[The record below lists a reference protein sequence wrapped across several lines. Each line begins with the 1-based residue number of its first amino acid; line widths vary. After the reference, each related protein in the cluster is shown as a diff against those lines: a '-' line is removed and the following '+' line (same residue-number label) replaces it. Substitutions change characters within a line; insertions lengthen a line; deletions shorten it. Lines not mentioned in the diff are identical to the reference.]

1 MKSEL
6 MLEDEVQ
13 QLVQIEAAKYKM
25 ILMRNNSGALKD
37 KTGRLVRYGLGNIS
51 ESSNA
56 KMKSSDLI
64 GITEVLITPDMV
76 GKTLGVFTAIE
87 VKKQGWKYKGDEREI
102 AQKNFID
109 WVIGRGGLAAFVESV
124 DTLVSLMKK

>member
-1 MKSEL
+1 M

-13 QLVQIEAAKYKM
+13 QLVQIEAAKHKV

-37 KTGRLVRYGLGNIS
+37 ASGRPVRYGLGNIS
-51 ESSNA
+51 KEQND

-64 GITEVLITPDMV
+64 GITEVVVTQDMV

-87 VKKQGWKYKGDEREI
+87 VKREGWQYKGDEREV

-109 WVIGRGGLAAFVESV
+109 WVKSRGGIAAFVCSV
-124 DTLVSLMKK
+124 DTFISLMKK